1 MVYRPVLLPSVSTS
15 MVYLSICSYV
25 CLFASLLVHCEVAY
39 RSIGCVAKN
48 LLNIKADIQRDG
60 AEQAKQA
67 KATTTAKAKGGGA
80 QGDETI
86 PLD

>member
-1 MVYRPVLLPSVSTS
+1 VLLPSVSTS

-48 LLNIKADIQRDG
+48 LLNIKVDNNICIIRFYV
-60 AEQAKQA
+60 
-67 KATTTAKAKGGGA
+67 
-80 QGDETI
+80 I
-86 PLD
+86 VVS

>member
-48 LLNIKADIQRDG
+48 LLNIKVDNNICIIRFYV
-60 AEQAKQA
+60 
-67 KATTTAKAKGGGA
+67 
-80 QGDETI
+80 I
-86 PLD
+86 VVS